1 MDASL
6 PSESARQALV
16 ARARRVLAAGG
27 PAPSPCVSVC
37 QMDPSSGLCAGC
49 LRSLQEIGAWSAL
62 DDAARRACWSRIA
75 DRAQA

>member
-1 MDASL
+1 MDAPL

-16 ARARRVLAAGG
+16 ARARRVLAAGC

-37 QMDPSSGLCAGC
+37 QMDPASGLCAGC

-62 DDAARRACWSRIA
+62 DDVARRACWYRIA
-75 DRAQA
+75 ERAQA